1 MAGRLTESVRFRP
14 YCGKQALS
22 APTRPMKDRLLSYSE
37 TERRDLLHAIT
48 DIADRAGKLVMEV
61 YATDFDVRRKE
72 DASPVT
78 EADERAEALILP
90 ALRDLL
96 PGVAAI
102 GEEAAANGNDE
113 AVTGTS
119 FWLVDPL
126 DGTKEFL
133 RRNGEFTVNIAL
145 IENGAPVLGIVAAPA
160 LDRAF
165 RACGPGTAEKREDDK
180 AWTAIS
186 ARNIPDTGAIVVSS
200 RSHGDKDKLEALL
213 ADMKVGGHVTAGSS
227 LKFCLV
233 AAGDADFYPR
243 YGPTCE
249 WDTAAGHAVLIG
261 AGGSVRTLDGAD
273 LGYGKSGGW
282 LNPEFIA
289 RGRE

>member
-1 MAGRLTESVRFRP
+1 MMRGART
-14 YCGKQALS
+14 
-22 APTRPMKDRLLSYSE
+22 KDRFLPLAD
-37 TERRDLLHAIT
+37 TERRALMEAAT
-48 DIADRAGKLVMEV
+48 EIADRAGELIMEI
-61 YATDFDVRRKE
+61 YATDFEVRRKE

-96 PGVAAI
+96 PDVPAI
-102 GEEAAANGNDE
+102 GEEAVAQ
-113 AVTGTS
+113 GTAETVS
-119 FWLVDPL
+119 GDTFWLVDPL

-133 RRNGEFTVNIAL
+133 QRSGEFTVNIAL
-145 IENGAPVLGIVAAPA
+145 VENGVPTLGVVTAPA

-165 RACGPGTAEKREDDK
+165 RACGAGAAEMRDAGGT
-180 AWTAIS
+180 WSPIG
-186 ARNIPDTGAIVVSS
+186 ARAAPADGVVVVSS
-200 RSHGDKDKLEALL
+200 RSHGDREKLEALL
-213 ADMKVGGHVTAGSS
+213 AGMKVGGHKTAGSS

-233 AAGDADFYPR
+233 AEGIADIYPR
-243 YGPTCE
+243 YGPTSE
-249 WDTAAGHAVLIG
+249 WDTAAGHAVLLA

-273 LGYGKSGGW
+273 LRYGGRGGW